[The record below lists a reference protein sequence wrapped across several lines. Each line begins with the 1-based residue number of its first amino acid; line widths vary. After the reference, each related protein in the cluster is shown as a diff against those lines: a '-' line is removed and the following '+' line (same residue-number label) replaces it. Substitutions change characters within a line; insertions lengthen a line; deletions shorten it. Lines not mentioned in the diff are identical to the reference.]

1 MGILGRTDGNTV
13 LFIPASAQRHSLA
26 LQRLDAKKE
35 VIGQLIDG
43 RLHLLD
49 AAAQFRQLNR
59 PVPIGAA
66 QAGTRNDSDED
77 LCRSLIGWVYLAL
90 SERPERAEALS
101 DQLEAELA
109 AHLKQHGSVNL
120 AL

>member
-1 MGILGRTDGNTV
+1 MGIVEQAVGTTA
-13 LFIPASAQRHSLA
+13 FTTAPSIQRHNLA

-35 VIGQLIDG
+35 IIGQIIDG
-43 RLHLLD
+43 RLRLLE
-49 AAAQFRQLNR
+49 AASRFRRLSR
-59 PVPIGAA
+59 PTTGGAGIVA
-66 QAGTRNDSDED
+66 ARNDSDED

-120 AL
+120 AK

>member
-1 MGILGRTDGNTV
+1 MGIVEQSAVTTV
-13 LFIPASAQRHSLA
+13 FPAAPSIQRHNLA

-35 VIGQLIDG
+35 IIGQIIDG
-43 RLHLLD
+43 RLRLLEAASQFRGLSRTAGAVI
-49 AAAQFRQLNR
+49 AAA
-59 PVPIGAA
+59 
-66 QAGTRNDSDED
+66 RNDSDED

-90 SERPERAEALS
+90 SERPERAEVLS

-120 AL
+120 AT

>member
-1 MGILGRTDGNTV
+1 MGIFEQGTGAAL
-13 LFIPASAQRHSLA
+13 LSAAPSIQRHNLA

-35 VIGQLIDG
+35 IIAQILDG
-43 RLHLLD
+43 RLRLLE
-49 AAAQFRQLNR
+49 AASKFRGLSR
-59 PVPIGAA
+59 TTAVGAA
-66 QAGTRNDSDED
+66 PAGARSDSDED

-120 AL
+120 TS